1 MVERSK
7 EGKGCAQM
15 ASAFEVA
22 RKTSEN
28 WAEEEGEFLEA
39 LTRARTEAKNWWEN
53 KGMESLGEK
62 NCQSSVWAKSMQA
75 RFRDDYTE
83 RRDHV
88 VHGDIRLV
96 VSEDDS
102 KL

>member
-1 MVERSK
+1 MGK
-7 EGKGCAQM
+7 EGKSFVQM
-15 ASAFEVA
+15 ASAVEVA
-22 RKTSEN
+22 RQTIEN

-39 LTRARTEAKNWWEN
+39 LSRARTEAQNWWEN

-62 NCQSSVWAKSMQA
+62 NFQSSVWAKSMQA

-83 RRDHV
+83 RKDHTV
-88 VHGDIRLV
+88 RGDIRLV